1 MALIGTVS
9 ASNDFGFKN
18 RIINGAM
25 VIDQRN
31 VGASSSAAS
40 GYPVDRFAIAPQA
53 AGYITWGQNLGS
65 VTPPNGFANY
75 LGFST
80 TTTYSLGAGD
90 SFRCEHLIEGY
101 NVADLG
107 WGTANAQSITI
118 SFWTRS
124 SLTGTH
130 AATLQNS
137 ARSRTYPF
145 TWTINAANT
154 WEYKT
159 ITIAGDTT
167 GTWLTTNGIGIRI
180 NFNLG
185 CGATGSGTAGSWS
198 SSNFVSA
205 TGAVSVVGTSSATL
219 YITGV
224 QLEKGSQATAFDY
237 RPYSTEL
244 QLCKRYC
251 HVFRGA
257 ADASFSNIGLGMC
270 FDSTGFQ
277 CDVPL
282 PLPMRVQPTI
292 TYSAVGDLAVHLPG
306 LVRVTATG
314 VAMST
319 SQSGPQSA
327 AISLTLSSNGN
338 IVSHKCG
345 HFEFNN
351 STTGWLALAAEM

>member
-1 MALIGTVS
+1 MALVGTIS
-9 ASNDFGFKN
+9 APNDFGFKN

-53 AGYITWGQNLGS
+53 GGYITWGQNLGS
-65 VTPPNGFANY
+65 VTPPNGFVNY

-107 WGTANAQSITI
+107 WGTANAQPITI

-137 ARSRTYPF
+137 ARSRSYPF
-145 TWTINAANT
+145 TWTINSANT

-159 ITIAGDTT
+159 VTIAGDTT

-224 QLEKGSQATAFDY
+224 QLEKGSTATSFDY
-237 RPYSTEL
+237 RSYTTEL
-244 QLCKRYC
+244 QLCQRYC

-257 ADASFSNIGLGMC
+257 TDATYSNIALGICHDNVYLNVGITMPV
-270 FDSTGFQ
+270 Q
-277 CDVPL
+277 
-282 PLPMRVQPTI
+282 MRVQPTI
-292 TYSAVGDLAVHLPG
+292 TYSAVGDMALHMPG
-306 LVRVTATG
+306 LIRLTATS
-314 VAMST
+314 VASQST
-319 SQSGPQSA
+319 QSGPFRVC
-327 AISLTLSSNGN
+327 LSTTYASNGN
-338 IVSHKCG
+338 VVNHRVA

-351 STTGWLALAAEM
+351 SSTGWLALAAEM

>member
-137 ARSRTYPF
+137 ARSRSYPF